1 MPASTSRTGGDGGAV
16 NAIQKTTYLLDGL
29 RQLEEEWR
37 TRADSTHVDLG
48 PTDCVPT
55 TIAGGDWI
63 VTHPATCVTTLHIA
77 YVPGMADADGWGSRV
92 EAEVEAHV
100 AALAAADPWLAE
112 HPPRVEWTYDVPPA
126 ELDPSHPVCT
136 TALGAVA
143 DVGWQGR
150 AAGTD
155 FWHDGA
161 TFARLAGMPVVCL
174 GPGAIQSA
182 HTVDEH
188 VEVAD
193 LVRCAQALAVTAMR
207 FCGTA

>member
-1 MPASTSRTGGDGGAV
+1 M

-37 TRADSTHVDLG
+37 TRADSTHVDLA

-63 VTHPATCVTTLHIA
+63 VTHPGACVTTLHIA

-126 ELDPSHPVCT
+126 EIDPAIPCAPQRSAPWRT
-136 TALGAVA
+136 SA
-143 DVGWQGR
+143 GR
-150 AAGTD
+150 AAPPARTSGT
-155 FWHDGA
+155 
-161 TFARLAGMPVVCL
+161 TARRSRGSAGMPVVCL
-174 GPGAIQSA
+174 GPGAVQSA